1 MRAPDQQ
8 TALVTGSTDGLGSA
22 TAHELVAAGLTV
34 LVHGRSPDKVER
46 TVGALESAGGAG
58 RVRGYVADLGSLREV
73 RRLAETL
80 ADGEPRLELLINN
93 AGTFQPSRE
102 LSADGFEL
110 TFAVNYL
117 SHFLLTLELLPLLE
131 RSAPARIINV
141 ASIGQAPLDFAD
153 VMLEGDYDGYRAYA
167 QSKLAQISF
176 TIELAGRLRAWDID
190 EVTVN
195 ALHPATL
202 MDTNMVRQ
210 SFGRPLSSVREGVDA
225 TVRLALAPELEG
237 VSGRYFDRRR
247 EACAQDQAY
256 AASARRRLWQLSER
270 LTGLGESASRP
281 DSGDDAPRLGATSHH
296 QS

>member
-131 RSAPARIINV
+131 
-141 ASIGQAPLDFAD
+141 FAD